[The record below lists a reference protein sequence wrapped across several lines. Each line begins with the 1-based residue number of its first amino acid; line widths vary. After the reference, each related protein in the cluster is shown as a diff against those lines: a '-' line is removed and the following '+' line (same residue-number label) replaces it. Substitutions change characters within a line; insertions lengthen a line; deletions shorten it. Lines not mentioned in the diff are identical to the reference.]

1 MSHGREL
8 VRSRYSSDELVNIVN
23 RLVLEDCRAP
33 PEVFNPLYMLEP
45 LDEKELVLRQIK
57 WQLGEGRSLFEFELR
72 QVGRCL
78 SYFGTYQNGS
88 LSNLFLYSKF
98 DKSDLLAMLEF
109 LGGPYL
115 DSCCITELNGKCT
128 LQSQAGHTQVVG
140 TTLEHTAGIMGKL
153 VGLFVVAECSEVKAP
168 KKTVETGFLT
178 PMVSKEKPYLF
189 HGVPSQFKNAPPLP
203 F

>member
-8 VRSRYSSDELVNIVN
+8 VRSRYSLDELVNIVN

-57 WQLGEGRSLFEFELR
+57 WQLSEGRSLFEFELR

-78 SYFGTYQNGS
+78 SYSGTYQNGS

-115 DSCCITELNGKCT
+115 DSCYITELNGQCT

-140 TTLEHTAGIMGKL
+140 TTLEHTAGIISKL
-153 VGLFVVAECSEVKAP
+153 VGLFVVAECGEVKAP
-168 KKTVETGFLT
+168 KKMVETGFLT